1 MGINKYFSKRV
12 SRFKAIELQAYQ
24 NTPCFIIYKGVHINE
39 GGISTNLNICNLFGY
54 HIAWNRKCDHAGV
67 RVCVTLFG
75 IDLSAEWYDVR
86 HWDDD
91 NDCPIPIDETLF
103 SLK

>member
-1 MGINKYFSKRV
+1 MRFNKHFSKRV

-24 NTPCFIIYKGVHINE
+24 NDLYFNIRKVFYLNS
-39 GGISTNLNICNLFGY
+39 GGLSMSFNICNFFGGQFN
-54 HIAWNRKCDHAGV
+54 WNRKRDHAGV
-67 RVCVTLFG
+67 RVCAILFG
-75 IDLSAEWYDVR
+75 VEFSFEFYDVR